1 VITEENVKLRRRAA
15 RDRADLVDANEYSER
30 LEVDWI
36 SRDGENI
43 VVRNPIFVDAS
54 ADEQYDL

>member
-1 VITEENVKLRRRAA
+1 MAGKRARGVCDDDTQWNA
-15 RDRADLVDANEYSER
+15 LNFQY
-30 LEVDWI
+30 WI

-43 VVRNPIFVDAS
+43 VMRNPIFVDAS